1 MSWGGGYVTDIAYLS
16 GYYRQQSPTD
26 LAVACLLG
34 NVATDIPAV
43 YEAMSYLELG
53 CGRGLGA
60 LVLAASNPG
69 WHVTG
74 IDFNPAHIAEARQLA
89 AMAGLT
95 NISFH
100 EADLATLADE
110 AGASIPMADVISMHG
125 LWSWVPTAV
134 QEGIVRLLGAKLR
147 AGGVLHVSY
156 NSLPG
161 WQSGLGLQR
170 LLFEAGSR
178 LAFRSDRQVK
188 AAAAVVRDL
197 HSAEARHLARTPFGD
212 NLVGRLEKMP
222 AEYLAHEYMNS
233 CWRPVFH
240 ADVVAALRPAKLE
253 WVAAADLLENFPTLM
268 LTEAQRA
275 VQDRFDDPLMRELV
289 KDMCHPRSLRHDVFV
304 RGPRRITNAERDAAL
319 RELTLSLTVRAD
331 EFVYEATLPAGQATL
346 EQSFYKPVVAALGRA
361 PLPVAELLSLSEL
374 EGRRDNPAELV
385 GMLLGTGQAVLVAR
399 PGAAPERTAQRFNH
413 TLAHALLRSGRSQ
426 TGAAM
431 ASFRLGA
438 GLACVPVEL
447 LALDMVAEQGEDD
460 PTAWAVRAGMAP
472 DSATQFRPVSE
483 ALLEKR
489 LPVWRLA
496 GVR

>member
-34 NVATDIPAV
+34 NVASDIPAV

-60 LVLAASNPG
+60 LALAASNPG

-89 AMAGLT
+89 AMAGLSNVT
-95 NISFH
+95 FH
-100 EADLATLADE
+100 EADLARLDHE
-110 AGASIPMADVISMHG
+110 ATAAIPMADVISMHG
-125 LWSWVPTAV
+125 LWSWVAVPV
-134 QEGIVRLLGAKLR
+134 QEGIVRLLATKLR

-178 LAFRSDRQVK
+178 LAFRSDRQVR
-188 AAAAVVRDL
+188 AAAAVVKEL
-197 HSAEARHLARTPFGD
+197 HAAEARHLVRTPFGD
-212 NLVGRLEKMP
+212 NLIERLEKMP
-222 AEYLAHEYMNS
+222 TEYLAHEYMNAS
-233 CWRPVFH
+233 WRPVFH

-253 WVAAADLLENFPTLM
+253 WVAAVDLLENFPTLM
-268 LTEAQRA
+268 LTDAQRV
-275 VQDRFDDPLMRELV
+275 VQDRFEDPIMRELV
-289 KDMCHPRSLRHDVFV
+289 KDMCHPRSLRQDVFV

-319 RELTLSLTVRAD
+319 CELTLSLTVCAD
-331 EFVYEATLPAGQATL
+331 EFIYEATLPAGRATL
-346 EQSFYKPVVAALGRA
+346 EPSFYKPIVAALARA
-361 PLPVAELLSLSEL
+361 PLRVAELLSLPDL

-385 GMLLGTGQAVLVAR
+385 GMLLGTGQAVVVAR
-399 PGAAPERTAQRFNH
+399 PGAAPERTAHRFNH
-413 TLAHALLRSGRSQ
+413 ALTHALLRSGRSQ
-426 TGAAM
+426 AGAAM

-438 GLACVPVEL
+438 GLACLPVEL
-447 LALDMVAEQGEDD
+447 LVLDMLAEQGQDD
-460 PTAWAVRAGMAP
+460 PTAWAVRAGMAA

-483 ALLEKR
+483 TLLEKR

-496 GVR
+496 GIC